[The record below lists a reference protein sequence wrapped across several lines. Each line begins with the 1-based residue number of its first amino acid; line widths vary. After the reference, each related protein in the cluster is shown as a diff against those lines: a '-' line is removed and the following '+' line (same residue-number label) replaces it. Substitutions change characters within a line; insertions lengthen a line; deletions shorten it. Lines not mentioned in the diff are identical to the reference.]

1 MQIQYYSQVHQL
13 LKYDFHGGH
22 RQYKRKNI
30 IAIGPITAAE
40 LDKNNIEC
48 SSCDEYSINGI
59 IDKLLD
65 LN

>member
-1 MQIQYYSQVHQL
+1 MISMVGIDSI
-13 LKYDFHGGH
+13 KE
-22 RQYKRKNI
+22 KNI
-30 IAIGPITAAE
+30 IAIGPITARE